1 MKYLPRTLRY
11 EILKFNEK
19 RAVANRSVLTLAWG
33 ISPLTQK

>member
-19 RAVANRSVLTLAWG
+19 RAVANAKPLAYNA
-33 ISPLTQK
+33 S